1 MRATLSVVAMIVA
14 AAGSSLWAN
23 GTGGASASEILAA
36 EQRLVQSHKASQEAI
51 NMRQQNVIRAN
62 ATLDEADAAFQAKN
76 YEQAL
81 KKYREVTTLLPNP
94 SPAVATIQNRAY
106 DGIAAT
112 LLILARADVAA
123 GRLDD
128 ARAKCD
134 EALAHAPRDPRVIAE
149 RREIYALMGIELDE
163 YGRAIIEDNP
173 AITPKFLKDVVDV
186 RRLLQEGDDY
196 LATGQ
201 YDAAEARYKQVLTI
215 DPYNKEARN
224 RMRDVVE
231 NKMRYANKA
240 RESTRAEAMVDV
252 DAKWEMPIL
261 RDVEAMTEIA
271 EGGPITRS
279 NVADIENRLRRL
291 IVPRVAFEGAE
302 IDEVASFLRAQVG
315 QLEPGRTPI
324 NFIPRIEAN
333 TPKSDVSLSLE
344 NVPMYDVVKYAAQ
357 VANLKFRIEEYAVLF
372 LPLTETGDQLISREY
387 RLQPSF
393 LSATVGDQAAA
404 AGSSGRGS
412 SRRSLVER
420 VTITRDSD
428 VKAYLESKGVVFPP
442 NSQIVFNPIS
452 NKLIVRNTPENLE
465 LIDLLVGGTEV
476 IPQVEI
482 ATKFV
487 EFNQEDLDELSFAM
501 NIVKENGQGSGDN
514 NWTSPYP
521 DQSQSYPW
529 NEANGGINPNNM
541 DGLNNLDGL
550 RSSHDLKRSSLDAF
564 LQANSGGFEP
574 PYPNNF
580 NFMATV
586 FNYKVDVMIRA
597 LAQKKGTDLLSA
609 PKVVARSGENAK
621 IKVVRRF
628 WYPTAFEAPE
638 LPSES
643 GSGSLNQTQATAPVV
658 TPANPTDFEE
668 QELGVILDVRPQ
680 VGPDNYTIDMDL
692 VPRVTEFEGFVNY
705 GTPIEIRFEDEN
717 RRTVKLSD
725 NFINQPVFNSREIKT
740 SVKVFDGQ
748 TLVLG
753 GLLREDTQVFDD
765 KVPFFGDLP
774 LVGRLFRSKVE
785 QTLKKN
791 LLIFVTPTLVT
802 PGGELVNPPE
812 PIVLP
817 EKTAAAQFTNGK

>member
-1 MRATLSVVAMIVA
+1 MRASHSVLVVVA
-14 AAGSSLWAN
+14 AACAGVARAGEYGSA
-23 GTGGASASEILAA
+23 AASEILAA
-36 EQRLVQSHKASQEAI
+36 EQKLVQAHKASQESI
-51 NMRQQNVIRAN
+51 NRMQQNVIRAN
-62 ATLDEADAAFQAKN
+62 AVLDEADAAFQAKT
-76 YEQAL
+76 YDVAL
-81 KKYREVTTLLPNP
+81 KKYREITALLPNP
-94 SPAVATIQNRAY
+94 APAVAPIQNRAY
-106 DGIAAT
+106 DGIAAC
-112 LLILARADVAA
+112 LLILARVDVEA

-134 EALAHAPRDPRVIAE
+134 EALAYAPRDERVRNE
-149 RREIYALMGIELDE
+149 RRDIYAIMGIELDE
-163 YGRAIIEDNP
+163 YGRPIIEDNP

-186 RRLLQEGDDY
+186 RRLLQEGNDY

-201 YDAAEARYKQVLTI
+201 YDAAEAKYRSVLGI
-215 DPYNKEARN
+215 DPYNKEAREM
-224 RMRDVVE
+224 MREVVGH
-231 NKMRYANKA
+231 KMRYATKA
-240 RESTRAEAMVDV
+240 RESTRAEAMVEV
-252 DAKWEMPIL
+252 DSKWEMPVL
-261 RDVEAMTEIA
+261 RDVEATTEGI

-279 NVADIENRLRRL
+279 NVADIEGRLRRL
-291 IVPRVAFEGAE
+291 IVPRVNFEGAQ
-302 IDEVASFLRAQVG
+302 IDEVAMFLRQQVT

-324 NFIPRIEAN
+324 NFIPRIEAS
-333 TPKSDVSLSLE
+333 TPKSEVSLSLE

-357 VANLKFRIEEYAVLF
+357 VSNLKFRIEEFAVLF

-393 LSATVGDQAAA
+393 LSAAVSSDQAAA
-404 AGSSGRGS
+404 AATRGRTAT
-412 SRRSLVER
+412 RRSLIDR
-420 VTITRDSD
+420 VTIARDTD
-428 VKAYLESKGVVFPP
+428 IKAYLEGKGVVFPP
-442 NSQIVFNPIS
+442 GSQIVYSPIS

-465 LIDLLVGGTEV
+465 LIDLLVGGAEA

-487 EFNQEDLDELSFAM
+487 EFNQEDLDELSIAM
-501 NIVKENGQGSGDN
+501 NIVKENGEGSGDN
-514 NWTSPYP
+514 NWTSAYP

-550 RSSHDLKRSSLDAF
+550 RSSHDLKRSSLDSF

-586 FNYKVDVMIRA
+586 FNYKVDTMIRA

-621 IKVVRRF
+621 IKVIRRF

-643 GSGSLNQTQATAPVV
+643 GGGNLTTQTATAPVV

-692 VPRVTEFEGFVNY
+692 VPRVVEFEGFVNY

-740 SVKVFDGQ
+740 SVKVYDGQ
-748 TLVLG
+748 TLILG
-753 GLLREDTQVFDD
+753 GLIREDTQVFDD

-785 QTLKKN
+785 QAMKKN
-791 LLIFVTPTLVT
+791 LMIFVTPTLVT
-802 PGGELVNPPE
+802 PAGELVNPPE

-817 EKTAAAQFTNGK
+817 DRAAAQR

>member
-1 MRATLSVVAMIVA
+1 MRATVGILTVA
-14 AAGSSLWAN
+14 AAILACACRAGEMGS
-23 GTGGASASEILAA
+23 ASASEILAA
-36 EQRLVQSHKASQEAI
+36 EQRLVQAHKASQESI
-51 NMRQQNVIRAN
+51 NRMQQNVIRAN
-62 ATLDEADAAFQAKN
+62 AVLDEADAAFQAKT
-76 YEQAL
+76 YDVAL
-81 KKYREVTTLLPNP
+81 KKYREVVALLPNP
-94 SPAVATIQNRAY
+94 APAVAAIQNRAY
-106 DGIAAT
+106 DGIAAS
-112 LLILARADVAA
+112 LLILARADVEA

-134 EALAHAPRDPRVIAE
+134 EALAFATHDERVRTE
-149 RREIYALMGIELDE
+149 RKEIYALMGIELDE
-163 YGRAIIEDNP
+163 YGRPIIEDNP

-186 RRLLQEGDDY
+186 RRLLEEGNDY
-196 LATGQ
+196 LDTAQ
-201 YDAAEARYKQVLTI
+201 YDAAEAKYKNVLNI

-224 RMRDVVE
+224 KMREVIGH
-231 NKMRYANKA
+231 KMRYATKA
-240 RESTRAEAMVDV
+240 RESTRTEAMVDV
-252 DAKWEMPIL
+252 NSKWEMPVL
-261 RDVEAMTEIA
+261 RDVEAVTQAA

-279 NVADIENRLRRL
+279 NVADNEARLRRL
-291 IVPRVAFEGAE
+291 IVPRVSFEGAQ
-302 IDEVASFLRAQVG
+302 IDEVAMFLRQQVA
-315 QLEPGRTPI
+315 QLEPGRAPL
-324 NFIPRIEAN
+324 NFIPRVDEK
-333 TPKSDVSLSLE
+333 TPKSEVTLSLE

-357 VANLKFRIEEYAVLF
+357 LANLKFRVEEYAVLF
-372 LPLTETGDQLISREY
+372 LPLTETSDQLISREY

-393 LSATVGDQAAA
+393 LSAAVSADQAAA
-404 AGSSGRGS
+404 ASTARGGRGS
-412 SRRSLVER
+412 TRRSLIEAVSIR
-420 VTITRDSD
+420 RDTD
-428 VKAYLESKGVVFPP
+428 IKAYLEGKGVVFPP
-442 NSQIVFNPIS
+442 GSQIVFNPIS

-501 NIVKENGQGSGDN
+501 NVVQEGQNFTENN
-514 NWTSPYP
+514 YTSPYP

-529 NEANGGINPNNM
+529 NEQNQGINHNNM

-550 RSSHDLKRSSLDAF
+550 RSSVDLKRNGLDAF
-564 LQANSGGFEP
+564 IQANNGGFEP
-574 PYPNNF
+574 PMANDF
-580 NFMATV
+580 NFMVTV
-586 FNYKVDVMIRA
+586 FDYKVDTMIRA

-621 IKVVRRF
+621 IKVIRRF

-643 GSGSLNQTQATAPVV
+643 GGNISTQVSTAPVV

-668 QELGVILDVRPQ
+668 KELGVILDVRPQ

-692 VPRVTEFEGFVNY
+692 VPRVVEFEGFVNY
-705 GTPIEIRFEDEN
+705 GTPIEIRYEDEN
-717 RRTVKLSD
+717 RRTVRLSD

-740 SVKVFDGQ
+740 SVKVYDGQ

-753 GLLREDTQVFDD
+753 GLIREDTQVFND

-774 LVGRLFRSKVE
+774 MVGRLFRSKVE
-785 QTLKKN
+785 QAVKKN

-817 EKTAAAQFTNGK
+817 DKAAAQR

>member
-1 MRATLSVVAMIVA
+1 MRASLSVLAVIGAMA
-14 AAGSSLWAN
+14 TGALRAGEVGS
-23 GTGGASASEILAA
+23 ASAADILAA
-36 EQRLVQSHKASQEAI
+36 EQRLVQSHKASQESI
-51 NMRQQNVIRAN
+51 NRLQQNVIRAN
-62 ATLDEADAAFQAKN
+62 AVLDEAESAFQAKT

-81 KKYREVTTLLPNP
+81 KKYREVVTLLPNP
-94 SPAVATIQNRAY
+94 APAVASIQNRAY
-106 DGIAAT
+106 DGIAAC
-112 LLILARADVAA
+112 LLILARADVEA

-134 EALAHAPRDPRVIAE
+134 EALAYAPKDERVKNE
-149 RREIYALMGIELDE
+149 RRDIYALMGIELDE
-163 YGRAIIEDNP
+163 YGRAIIEENP

-186 RRLLQEGDDY
+186 RRLFQEGDDY

-201 YDAAEARYKQVLTI
+201 YDAAEAKFKHVLNI

-224 RMRDVVE
+224 KMREVVSH
-231 NKMRYANKA
+231 KMRYATKA
-240 RESTRAEAMVDV
+240 REATRAEAMVEV
-252 DAKWEMPIL
+252 DSKWEMPVL
-261 RDVEAMTEIA
+261 RDVEATTQAI

-291 IVPRVAFEGAE
+291 VVPRVSFEGAG
-302 IDEVASFLRAQVG
+302 IDEVAAFLRQQVV
-315 QLEPGRTPI
+315 QLEPGRPPI
-324 NFIPRIEAN
+324 NFIPRIDAD
-333 TPKSDVSLSLE
+333 TPKSDVSLNLD

-357 VANLKFRIEEYAVLF
+357 VANLKFRVEEYAVLF

-393 LSATVGDQAAA
+393 LSASVADQEAA
-404 AGSSGRGS
+404 AGATKARRGT
-412 SRRSLVER
+412 RRSLIDR
-420 VTITRDSD
+420 VSVTRETDI
-428 VKAYLESKGVVFPP
+428 KAYLESKGVAFPP

-487 EFNQEDLDELSFAM
+487 EFNQEDLDELSVAM
-501 NIVKENGQGSGDN
+501 NIVKENGGSGDN
-514 NWTSPYP
+514 NWTSAYP
-521 DQSQSYPW
+521 DQSIYSDPDS
-529 NEANGGINPNNM
+529 GGINPNNM

-550 RSSHDLKRSSLDAF
+550 RSSADLRRNGIDRLLSD
-564 LQANSGGFEP
+564 NSIFGYEGP
-574 PYPNNF
+574 QPNNF

-586 FNYKVDVMIRA
+586 FNYKADVMIRT
-597 LAQKKGTDLLSA
+597 LSQKKGTDLLSA

-621 IKVVRRF
+621 IKVIRRF
-628 WYPTAFEAPE
+628 WYPTAFEQGE
-638 LPSES
+638 LPSGQGNTGGGGGTVIVS
-643 GSGSLNQTQATAPVV
+643 PTLPTATPS
-658 TPANPTDFEE
+658 NPTDFEE
-668 QELGVILDVRPQ
+668 KELGVILDVRPQ

-692 VPRVTEFEGFVNY
+692 VPRVVEFEGFVNY
-705 GTPIEIRFEDEN
+705 GTPLGFSFADSSRPPIIM
-717 RRTVKLSD
+717 SD

-740 SVKVFDGQ
+740 SVKVYDGQ
-748 TLVLG
+748 TLVMG
-753 GLLREDTQVFDD
+753 GLLREDTQVLND

-785 QTLKKN
+785 QAVKKN

-817 EKTAAAQFTNGK
+817 DKAAAQR

>member
-1 MRATLSVVAMIVA
+1 MRASLAVLTVIAAMAAGASRAGEYGSA
-14 AAGSSLWAN
+14 AASD
-23 GTGGASASEILAA
+23 ILAA
-36 EQRLVQSHKASQEAI
+36 EQRLVQAHKASQESI
-51 NMRQQNVIRAN
+51 NRMQQNVIRAN
-62 ATLDEADAAFQAKN
+62 AVLDEADAAFQAKT
-76 YEQAL
+76 YDVAL
-81 KKYREVTTLLPNP
+81 KKYREVVTLLPNP
-94 SPAVATIQNRAY
+94 APAVASIQNRAY
-106 DGIAAT
+106 DGIAAS
-112 LLILARADVAA
+112 LLILARADVEA

-128 ARAKCD
+128 ARAKLD
-134 EALAHAPRDPRVIAE
+134 EALAYAPRDERVRNE
-149 RREIYALMGIELDE
+149 RRDIYALMGIELDE
-163 YGRAIIEDNP
+163 YGRPIIEDNP

-186 RRLLQEGDDY
+186 RRLLQEGEDY
-196 LATGQ
+196 LVTGQ
-201 YDAAEARYKQVLTI
+201 YDAAEAKFQHILKI
-215 DPYNKEARN
+215 DPYNKQAREKL
-224 RMRDVVE
+224 REVVGH
-231 NKMRYANKA
+231 KMRYATKA

-252 DAKWEMPIL
+252 DSKWEMPVL
-261 RDVEAMTEIA
+261 RDVEATTQVV

-279 NVADIENRLRRL
+279 NAADNEARLRRL
-291 IVPRVAFEGAE
+291 IVPRVTFEGAQ
-302 IDEVASFLRAQVG
+302 IDEVAAFLRQQVAL
-315 QLEPGRTPI
+315 LEPGRTPI
-324 NFIPRIEAN
+324 NFIPRIAAD

-357 VANLKFRIEEYAVLF
+357 VANLKFRVEEYAVLF

-393 LSATVGDQAAA
+393 LSATVAGDQAAGA
-404 AGSSGRGS
+404 PGRGAS

-420 VTITRDSD
+420 VTITRDTNI
-428 VKAYLESKGVVFPP
+428 KAYLESKGVLFPAG
-442 NSQIVFNPIS
+442 SQIVFNPIS

-482 ATKFV
+482 STKFV
-487 EFNQEDLDELSFAM
+487 EFNQEDLDELSIAM
-501 NIVKENGQGSGDN
+501 NFAKENGEGYGQN
-514 NWTSPYP
+514 NWTSAYP
-521 DQSQSYPW
+521 DQSQSFPW
-529 NEANGGINPNNM
+529 NENNGGINHNNM

-550 RSSHDLKRSSLDAF
+550 RSSHDLKRQSLDAF
-564 LQANSGGFEP
+564 LQQNNGGFEP

-586 FNYKVDVMIRA
+586 FNYKVDVMIRT

-621 IKVVRRF
+621 IKVIRRF

-643 GSGSLNQTQATAPVV
+643 GGGNLQTQTATAPVV

-668 QELGVILDVRPQ
+668 KELGVILDVRPQ

-692 VPRVTEFEGFVNY
+692 VPRIVEFEGFVNY

-785 QTLKKN
+785 QSLKKN
-791 LLIFVTPTLVT
+791 LMIFVTPTLVT

-817 EKTAAAQFTNGK
+817 DKAAAQR

>member
-1 MRATLSVVAMIVA
+1 MRASLAVLTVIAAMAAGASRAGEYGSA
-14 AAGSSLWAN
+14 AASD
-23 GTGGASASEILAA
+23 ILAA
-36 EQRLVQSHKASQEAI
+36 EQRLVQAHKASQESI
-51 NMRQQNVIRAN
+51 NRMQQNVIRAN
-62 ATLDEADAAFQAKN
+62 AVLDEADAAFQAKT
-76 YEQAL
+76 YDVAL
-81 KKYREVTTLLPNP
+81 KKYREVVALLPNP
-94 SPAVATIQNRAY
+94 APAVASIQNRAY
-106 DGIAAT
+106 DGIAAS
-112 LLILARADVAA
+112 LLILARADVEA

-128 ARAKCD
+128 ARAKLD
-134 EALAHAPRDPRVIAE
+134 EALAYAPRDERVRNE
-149 RREIYALMGIELDE
+149 RRDIYALMGIELDE
-163 YGRAIIEDNP
+163 YGRPIIEDNP

-186 RRLLQEGDDY
+186 RRLLQEGEDY
-196 LATGQ
+196 LVTGQ
-201 YDAAEARYKQVLTI
+201 YDAAEVKFQQILKI
-215 DPYNKEARN
+215 DPYNKQAREKL
-224 RMRDVVE
+224 REVVGH
-231 NKMRYANKA
+231 KMRYATKA

-252 DAKWEMPIL
+252 DSKWEMPVL
-261 RDVEAMTEIA
+261 RDVEATTQTV

-279 NVADIENRLRRL
+279 NAADNEARLRRL
-291 IVPRVAFEGAE
+291 IVPRVTFEGAQ
-302 IDEVASFLRAQVG
+302 IDEVAAFLRQQVAL
-315 QLEPGRTPI
+315 LEPGRTPI
-324 NFIPRIEAN
+324 NFIPRIAAD

-357 VANLKFRIEEYAVLF
+357 VANLKFRVEEYAVLF

-393 LSATVGDQAAA
+393 LSATVAGDQS
-404 AGSSGRGS
+404 AGAPSGRGAS
-412 SRRSLVER
+412 SRRSLVDR
-420 VTITRDSD
+420 VTITRDTNI
-428 VKAYLESKGVVFPP
+428 KAYLESKGVLFPAG
-442 NSQIVFNPIS
+442 SQIVFNPIS

-482 ATKFV
+482 STKFV
-487 EFNQEDLDELSFAM
+487 EFNQEDLDELSIAM
-501 NIVKENGQGSGDN
+501 NFAKENGEGYGQN
-514 NWTSPYP
+514 NWTSAYP
-521 DQSQSYPW
+521 DQSQSFPW
-529 NEANGGINPNNM
+529 NEQNGGINANNM

-550 RSSHDLKRSSLDAF
+550 RSSHDLKRQSLDAF
-564 LQANSGGFEP
+564 LQQNNGGFEP

-586 FNYKVDVMIRA
+586 FNYKVDVMIRT

-621 IKVVRRF
+621 IKVIRRF

-638 LPSES
+638 LPTES
-643 GSGSLNQTQATAPVV
+643 GGNTLNSQQATAPVV

-668 QELGVILDVRPQ
+668 KELGVILDVRPQ

-692 VPRVTEFEGFVNY
+692 VPRIVEFEGFVNY

-785 QTLKKN
+785 QSLKKN
-791 LLIFVTPTLVT
+791 LMIFVTPTLVT

-817 EKTAAAQFTNGK
+817 DKAAAQR

>member
-1 MRATLSVVAMIVA
+1 MRASFSVVAIIGIA
-14 AAGSSLWAN
+14 AAGSAHAN

-51 NMRQQNVIRAN
+51 NIRQQNIIRAN
-62 ATLDEADAAFQAKN
+62 ATLAEAEAAFQAKN

-81 KKYREVTTLLPNP
+81 KKYREVITLLPNP
-94 SPAVATIQNRAY
+94 APAVASIQNRAY
-106 DGIAAT
+106 DGLAAT

-128 ARAKCD
+128 ARAKLD
-134 EALAHAPRDPRVIAE
+134 EALSLAPRDPRVCQE
-149 RREIYALMGIELDE
+149 RKEIYALMGIEVDE
-163 YGRAIIEDNP
+163 YNRPIIEDNP
-173 AITPKFLKDVVDV
+173 AITPKFLKDLVDV
-186 RRLLQEGDDY
+186 RRLFQEGDDF

-201 YDAAEARYKQVLTI
+201 YDAAETRYKHVLKI

-224 RMRDVVE
+224 RMRDVVDK
-231 NKMRYANKA
+231 KMSYANVA
-240 RESTRAEAMVDV
+240 RESTRAEAMTDV

-261 RDVEAMTEIA
+261 RDVQAVTELV

-291 IVPRVAFEGAE
+291 IVPRVNFEGAE
-302 IDEVASFLRAQVG
+302 IEEVASFLRAQVA

-333 TPKSDVSLSLE
+333 TPKSPVSLSLE
-344 NVPMYDVVKYAAQ
+344 NVPMFDVVKYAAQ
-357 VANLKFRIEEYAVLF
+357 VSNLKFRIEEYAVLF

-393 LSATVGDQAAA
+393 LSASVGDDPAAA
-404 AGSSGRGS
+404 RAGSSARGA
-412 SRRSLVER
+412 RRSLVER
-420 VTITRDSD
+420 VTITRETDI
-428 VKAYLESKGVVFPP
+428 KAYLESKGVVFPP

-482 ATKFV
+482 STKFV
-487 EFNQEDLDELSFAM
+487 EFNQEDLDELSIAM
-501 NIVKENGQGSGDN
+501 NIVKENGKGEN

-521 DQSQSYPW
+521 DQSQTYPW
-529 NEANGGINPNNM
+529 NEGNNGMNPNNM

-550 RSSHDLKRSSLDAF
+550 RSSADIKRSSLDAF
-564 LQANSGGFEP
+564 LQQNNGGFEP
-574 PYPNNF
+574 PLPNNF

-586 FNYKVDVMIRA
+586 FNYKADVMIRA

-643 GSGSLNQTQATAPVV
+643 GGGNLTTQTATAPVV

-705 GTPIEIRFEDEN
+705 GTPMEIRFEDEN
-717 RRTVKLSD
+717 RRTVRLSE

-753 GLLREDTQVFDD
+753 GLIREDTQIFDD
-765 KVPFFGDLP
+765 KVPFLGDLP

-785 QTLKKN
+785 QIIKKN

-817 EKTAAAQFTNGK
+817 DKAAAQL